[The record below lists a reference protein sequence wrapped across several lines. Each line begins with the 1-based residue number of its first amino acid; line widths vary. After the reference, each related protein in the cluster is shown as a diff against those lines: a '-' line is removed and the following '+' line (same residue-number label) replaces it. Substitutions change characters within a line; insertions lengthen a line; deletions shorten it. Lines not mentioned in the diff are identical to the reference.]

1 LLLLRILAILAAALV
16 ALPAPARHLYAATA
30 HLDPKNGE
38 SAGQLYVIN
47 PETGRSK
54 LIGPIRVDGGGAA
67 LAIDGLAVHP
77 KTGALYGITWRSSPE
92 PSLIII
98 DPHSAA
104 AKRIGPLGVRGTDIH
119 FDGSGTLYI
128 WIAESHRLGTVSL
141 ETGAVTLLPPTQIS
155 GAGGLAIS
163 PQGLAIVAG
172 STNGGI
178 IDEVDVETGDLVGG
192 VSVIN
197 NSVLNA
203 VYALTYMPTRS
214 LLAVNQVKGRERGR
228 ELVSIDPESG
238 NVTRIGALP
247 DEVDAIAFDDSP
259 GRPTGSKAG
268 LLGYFVVILSGL
280 AIADTLRWRR
290 K

>member
-1 LLLLRILAILAAALV
+1 LLLRILAILAAALV
-16 ALPAPARHLYAATA
+16 ALPASARHLYAATA

-47 PETGRSK
+47 PETGRAK
-54 LIGPIRVDGGGAA
+54 LIGPIRIDGGIA

-77 KTGALYGITWRSSPE
+77 KTRALYGITYRSSPE
-92 PSLIII
+92 PSLIMI

-104 AKRIGPLGVRGTDIH
+104 ARKIGPLGVRGTDIH

-128 WIAESHRLGTVSL
+128 WIAESHRLGTVNL
-141 ETGAVTLLPPTQIS
+141 ETGAVTLLPPTEIS

-172 STNGGI
+172 STEGGV
-178 IDEVDVETGDLVGG
+178 IDEVDVETGALVGG

-214 LLAVNQVKGRERGR
+214 LLAVNQVKGREKGR

-238 NVTRIGALP
+238 NVTRIGVLP

-259 GRPTGSKAG
+259 GRSGGSKAG

-280 AIADTLRWRR
+280 ALADTIRWRR

>member
-1 LLLLRILAILAAALV
+1 LSLLRILAVLAAALV
-16 ALPAPARHLYAATA
+16 ALPAPARYLYAATA

-47 PETGRSK
+47 PETGRAK
-54 LIGPIRVDGGGAA
+54 LIGPIRIDGGMAV
-67 LAIDGLAVHP
+67 AIDGLAVHP
-77 KTGALYGITWRSSPE
+77 KTGVLYGITWRSSPE
-92 PSLIII
+92 PSLIVI
-98 DPHSAA
+98 DRHSAV

-119 FDGSGTLYI
+119 FDASGSLYI
-128 WIAESHRLGTVSL
+128 WDAEDHRLGTVNLDS
-141 ETGAVTLLPPTQIS
+141 GAVTLLPPTQIS

-172 STNGGI
+172 STQRGV
-178 IDEVDVETGDLVGG
+178 IDEVNVETGDLVGG
-192 VSVIN
+192 LSVIN

-238 NVTRIGALP
+238 NVTRIGPLP
-247 DEVDAIAFDDSP
+247 DEVDAIASDDSP
-259 GRPTGSKAG
+259 GRPSGSKAG

-280 AIADTLRWRR
+280 ALADTIRWRR

>member
-1 LLLLRILAILAAALV
+1 LRILAVLAAALIS
-16 ALPAPARHLYAATA
+16 LPASARNLYAATA

-47 PETGRSK
+47 PDTGRSK
-54 LIGPIRVDGGGAA
+54 LIGPIRIDGGTAV
-67 LAIDGLAVHP
+67 AIDGLAVHP

-92 PSLIII
+92 TALVAI
-98 DPHSAA
+98 DRHSAV

-119 FDGSGTLYI
+119 FDASGTLYI

-141 ETGAVTLLPPTQIS
+141 ESGAVTLLPPTHLS
-155 GAGGLAIS
+155 GASGLAIS

-172 STNGGI
+172 TTKGGI

-192 VSVIN
+192 VSIID

-203 VYALTYMPTRS
+203 VYALTYTPSRS

-238 NVTRIGALP
+238 NVTRIGTLP
-247 DEVDAIAFDDSP
+247 DEVDAIAFDNSP
-259 GRPTGSKAG
+259 GRPSGSKAG
-268 LLGYFVVILSGL
+268 LLVYFIVILSGL
-280 AIADTLRWRR
+280 AIADTIRWRR